1 MLRNNSS
8 FRSSLYGVA
17 VVAWH
22 ELLDSIKSR
31 RAIVL
36 LLLYLAGSVAGCAI
50 FIKVLH
56 TVENGVEKTIGVSE
70 SKKAGAT
77 TSVVWK
83 SEVFKQSIIHLTGD
97 RKELVDYLLTFPPLC
112 LYYGWLSF
120 TFAPF
125 LVVMLSSSRI
135 SEEVWSGSVRFV
147 AFRTSRLGWCFGKY
161 AGQALQLLLALLIS
175 AVGAWLTGYFKLA
188 NFDGYSH
195 AAMLLM
201 FALKAWIYCLAFLGL
216 ATGISQLI
224 SSPNIAM
231 ATGIIMLMVFSILS
245 GLASHL
251 SGDGWRKI
259 WDIIDM
265 LLPGGHDLDMF
276 YTDLRHM
283 LPAIVY
289 LVSLSFLYVMAGYA
303 RFGRR
308 DL

>member
-1 MLRNNSS
+1 LAS
-8 FRSSLYGVA
+8 A
-17 VVAWH
+17 VIVAWH
-22 ELLDSIKSR
+22 ELIDSVKSR

-36 LLLYLAGSVAGCAI
+36 LILYLAGSIAGCAL
-50 FIKVLH
+50 FVKVLH
-56 TVENGVEKTIGVSE
+56 TVENQVEKTMGISQ
-70 SKKAGAT
+70 SKQAGAT
-77 TSVVWK
+77 ASVVWK
-83 SEVFKQSIIHLTGD
+83 SEMFKQSINHFVGD
-97 RKELVDYLLTFPPLC
+97 KSDLVDYLLTMPPLT

-135 SEEVWSGSVRFV
+135 SEEVWSGSVRFI
-147 AFRTSRLGWCFGKY
+147 AFRVSRLSWCLGKY
-161 AGQALQLLLALLIS
+161 AGQALQLLLALLVS
-175 AVGAWLTGYFKLA
+175 ALGAWLTGYFKLS

-195 AAMLLM
+195 AVTLLI
-201 FALKAWIYCLAFLGL
+201 FAFKAWIYCLAFLGL

-231 ATGIIMLMVFSILS
+231 AAGIIMLIVFAILG

-251 SGDGWRKI
+251 SGDGWRRI
-259 WDIIDM
+259 WDIVDI
-265 LLPGGHDLDMF
+265 LLPGGHKMDMF
-276 YTDLRHM
+276 YMDFRHM
-283 LPAIVY
+283 VPAMVY